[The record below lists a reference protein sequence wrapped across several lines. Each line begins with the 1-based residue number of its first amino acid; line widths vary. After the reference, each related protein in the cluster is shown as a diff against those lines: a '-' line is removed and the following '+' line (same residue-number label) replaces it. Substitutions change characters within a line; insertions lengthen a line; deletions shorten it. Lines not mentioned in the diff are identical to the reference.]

1 MKTKEGKDVSIEQIT
16 AENYVVPKGEELHFH
31 VKLEIGQRF
40 NPMTGERISKPTIQ
54 KFGLKEWSGLVAT
67 SLRKQGY
74 VITVLHDPRTVIEQ
88 YKVEQARK
96 AEAARIAEAE
106 RAEQEREALKKQLR
120 AELLEELKAEMK
132 AEKKSK
138 DKEEGKTKDEK

>member
-40 NPMTGERISKPTIQ
+40 NPMTGERVSKPTIQ

-74 VITVLHDPRTVIEQ
+74 VITVLHDPRAVIEQ

-106 RAEQEREALKKQLR
+106 RAERERQQLKEQLR

-132 AEKKSK
+132 GKEESEKEKK
-138 DKEEGKTKDEK
+138 GKTEDKK